1 MFQGLIP
8 GGGGSNKTTTATVFD
23 TTVFEDYNY
32 DMGKVGLNIQEK
44 IIYGPRLIQRFRHKQ
59 GWQHP

>member
-8 GGGGSNKTTTATVFD
+8 GGGGSNKTTTTTVFD

-32 DMGKVGLNIQEK
+32 DMGKVGLNIQ
-44 IIYGPRLIQRFRHKQ
+44 
-59 GWQHP
+59 